1 MPFLTSRTAVAPI
14 DFKVSLSTLLLSA
27 KETRNLVA
35 QAVTSS
41 ILLSPPRALIINKER
56 LEFDSAD
63 YDQAITD
70 LANSK
75 WNEQQF
81 GYIQARQEGYGS
93 IADQLDMQYWDAVNG
108 TTTWQD
114 HIAQVKTDN
123 PKPE

>member
-1 MPFLTSRTAVAPI
+1 MATLEELTTEATAEIEA
-14 DFKVSLSTLLLSA
+14 A
-27 KETRNLVA
+27 KPLYKQVN
-35 QAVTSS
+35 
-41 ILLSPPRALIINKER
+41 NER

-75 WNEQQF
+75 WNDQQF

-108 TTTWQD
+108 TNKWQE
-114 HIAQVKTDN
+114 AVAKVKADN